1 MPLRARLPSPGALFM
16 FEAAARHCN
25 FTLAAREFNVT
36 QPAVSRMISR
46 LEQHL
51 GASLFLRRPGGLELT
66 AEGRL
71 LSRAVREGF
80 ERIEETVCE
89 IQNRRQDPE
98 VVTVSVT
105 SAFAIHWLM
114 PRFDRFRRE
123 VPGVTLRLDLI
134 HGEPLGRLGAAD
146 IGLRYDMPEG
156 EETEVWPL
164 VPESVIPICSPVYRR
179 DHGPIDGPDGLKGQV
194 LASLIGR
201 MRIPWSRFLE
211 AIDIGPMQE
220 ATELS
225 FSDYALVIQGAIKG
239 QAVAL
244 GWWHVVAGEI
254 LGGGLVPAGG
264 SVLET
269 GAFYQL
275 VARRSAAGR
284 PAVRKVRD
292 WLIAEFA
299 ALEAR
304 RRALGLRPVLRAIP
318 APPPAG

>member
-1 MPLRARLPSPGALFM
+1 MPLRARLPSSGALFM

-25 FTLAAREFNVT
+25 FTLAAGEFNVT
-36 QPAVSRMISR
+36 QPAISRMISR

-51 GASLFLRRPGGLELT
+51 GTSLFLRKAGGLELT
-66 AEGRL
+66 EEGL
-71 LSRAVREGF
+71 LLYRAVRDGF

-89 IQNRRQDPE
+89 IQNRQQNPE

-123 VPGVTLRLDLI
+123 VPGVTIRLDLI

-146 IGLRYDMPEG
+146 IGLRYGMPEG

-164 VPESVIPICSPVYRR
+164 VEEVVIPVCSPAYRR
-179 DHGPIDGPDGLKGQV
+179 DHGAIDGRGGLKGQV
-194 LASLIGR
+194 LASLTGK
-201 MRIPWSRFLE
+201 MRVPWSRYLQ
-211 AIDIGPMQE
+211 AIGSGPMHE

-225 FSDYALVIQGAIKG
+225 FSDYALIIQGAIKG

-254 LGGGLVPAGG
+254 LSGGLVPAGR
-264 SVLET
+264 SLLQT
-269 GAFYQL
+269 GTLYHL
-275 VARRSAAGR
+275 VARRSAMGR
-284 PAVRKVRD
+284 PAVQKVRD
-292 WLIAEFA
+292 WFQDEFA
-299 ALEAR
+299 ALESR
-304 RRALGLRPVLRAIP
+304 RTELGLIPVRSAVQIP
-318 APPPAG
+318 PVE